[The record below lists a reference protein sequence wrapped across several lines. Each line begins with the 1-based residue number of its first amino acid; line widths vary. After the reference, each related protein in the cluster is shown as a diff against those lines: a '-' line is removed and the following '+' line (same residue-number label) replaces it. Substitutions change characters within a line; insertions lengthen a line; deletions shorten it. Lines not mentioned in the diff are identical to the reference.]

1 MTRRFCIISRESS
14 SMLGYLLLALGGE
27 PTESGLVEFISGR
40 RQGRR
45 EAAANPERRHEATAD
60 NVLATRGYV
69 VLERDSGG
77 ALQACPPALPA
88 LGGMLARMLSP
99 YQRMAGYLPPV
110 ARER

>member
-27 PTESGLVEFISGR
+27 PSESGLVEFIIDR
-40 RQGRR
+40 RRGQRG
-45 EAAANPERRHEATAD
+45 AANPERRRGATAD

-69 VLERDSGG
+69 VLERDSAG
-77 ALQACPPALPA
+77 ALQASPPALPA
-88 LGGMLARMLSP
+88 LGGMLARVLSP